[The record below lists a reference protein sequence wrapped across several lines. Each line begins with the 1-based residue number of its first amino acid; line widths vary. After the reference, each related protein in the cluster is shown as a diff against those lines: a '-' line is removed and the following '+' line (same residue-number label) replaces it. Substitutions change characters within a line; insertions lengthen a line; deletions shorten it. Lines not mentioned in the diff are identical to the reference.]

1 VTGAIAAE
9 KGHSQITA
17 WTLLRYWLHEAAWGA
32 AGRAAHGGLQRQRT
46 DDRAKQADH
55 IARSKPRVDVV
66 TRISCK
72 PGSAERH
79 ANPEIHKG
87 AQAKSNISA
96 GVDQQE
102 VRRS

>member
-1 VTGAIAAE
+1 MKQLEVLPVA
-9 KGHSQITA
+9 
-17 WTLLRYWLHEAAWGA
+17 LLMVACSASEP
-32 AGRAAHGGLQRQRT
+32 T
-46 DDRAKQADH
+46 IAKQPDH

-79 ANPEIHKG
+79 ANPEIHRG
-87 AQAKSNISA
+87 AEAKSNISA